1 MINVP
6 FISNSAPD
14 GVRRPVVEISVSGG
28 GNGLGSLGSAAGLA
42 DSLLGGGRDFW
53 QEHYIA
59 IALDTGPAPFVDS
72 LRLTYAH
79 LPNSGSAE
87 TDIALGD
94 TLSLSLGYA
103 DSETAPVFSGT
114 VTRHHH
120 SLNGQSHLYI
130 NSGGF
135 ALSHLRLNQSYEQQ
149 TAGDIAKDLAS
160 QASVETDVI
169 ESGISLPF
177 YSIGGQNQTYAHI
190 AQLAR
195 NSGYW
200 AYFTPKGKLV
210 FAPVQL
216 GDAVQTFTYGTDILS
231 LETQEI
237 TPNAQ
242 TVVVTGEGAA
252 GAQGQAASN
261 WLVAEPSGVQ
271 AQAGSGS
278 ASPGGIGDIGSSPS
292 STQYL
297 NQGALRSQ
305 AAVKSLAT
313 SQIQAISTPIAAE
326 LCIPGSPALTVG
338 STLSLANL
346 PNSALNG
353 DFLIKRVCHRVS
365 KAQGFIT
372 RASIFK
378 PGDANLLPGL
388 ASLGGLL

>member
-79 LPNSGSAE
+79 LPNSTSNRGSNGSSAE
-87 TDIALGD
+87 TEIALGD

-120 SLNGQSHLYI
+120 SLSGQSHLYI

-149 TAGDIAKDLAS
+149 TAGDITKDLAS

-177 YSIGGQNQTYAHI
+177 YSIDGQTQAYAHI

-210 FAPVQL
+210 FATVQL

-242 TVVVTGEGAA
+242 TVVVTGEGSRSPRA
-252 GAQGQAASN
+252 G
-261 WLVAEPSGVQ
+261 
-271 AQAGSGS
+271 
-278 ASPGGIGDIGSSPS
+278 
-292 STQYL
+292 
-297 NQGALRSQ
+297 R
-305 AAVKSLAT
+305 
-313 SQIQAISTPIAAE
+313 
-326 LCIPGSPALTVG
+326 
-338 STLSLANL
+338 
-346 PNSALNG
+346 
-353 DFLIKRVCHRVS
+353 
-365 KAQGFIT
+365 
-372 RASIFK
+372 
-378 PGDANLLPGL
+378 
-388 ASLGGLL
+388 